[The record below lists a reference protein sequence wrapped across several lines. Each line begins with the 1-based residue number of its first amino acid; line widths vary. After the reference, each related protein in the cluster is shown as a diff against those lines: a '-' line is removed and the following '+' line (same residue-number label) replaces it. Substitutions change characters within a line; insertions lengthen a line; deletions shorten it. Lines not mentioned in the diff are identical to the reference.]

1 MLRKFLPREFQR
13 DNSEPLKLLP
23 LSSSQYQKGEPYAV
37 VFPPQAATLLQ
48 RITHDVDP
56 IQTETRGQRLGSKEV
71 WQQPLNAGSL
81 LTESI
86 LERRAAAPALVVAS
100 HNAPPPASAPL
111 PRAGTR
117 GAAAPAGARP
127 RTAKSKKRPHVA
139 PPRAPRSQRGA
150 AAPAAPP
157 RTAKTA
163 SSAQRRAPLAET
175 KI

>member
-1 MLRKFLPREFQR
+1 M
-13 DNSEPLKLLP
+13 
-23 LSSSQYQKGEPYAV
+23 
-37 VFPPQAATLLQ
+37 LQ

-111 PRAGTR
+111 PRAG
-117 GAAAPAGARP
+117 P
-127 RTAKSKKRPHVA
+127 
-139 PPRAPRSQRGA
+139 RGA
-150 AAPAAPP
+150 AAPAAAPP
-157 RTAKTA
+157 RTAKRKKN
-163 SSAQRRAPLAET
+163 AQRPAPLAET
-175 KI
+175 KH